1 MSSCLLPKPCSMAR
15 FFPRGMG
22 WSMEL
27 TDVVSSL
34 RAKACAPLREE
45 LAAEKSTRAR
55 KRMLAFPTNSSL
67 SPLVWLK
74 NLFAFSAQK
83 SHPPQEK
90 ISPCPPG
97 EADPPPK
104 GPLSVPVHPWPDPP
118 AHPHSGQVT
127 LWRHRKGSRKVGL
140 RCLKVRSRGM
150 EGRGRAGWAIHSQA
164 SPHYDPETQRE
175 VDLLFPHLLWH
186 PNRGRR
192 NYKGRESLVG
202 YNYHNTV
209 NPLYSNIK

>member
-1 MSSCLLPKPCSMAR
+1 MKPGRRRGVHFRNVLLIQATEAKSVSSCQDLNIKRRKQRLHTSSCLLPRPCSMAR

-34 RAKACAPLREE
+34 WAPLREA
-45 LAAEKSTRAR
+45 LATGKSTRTR

-67 SPLVWLK
+67 SPLVWFK
-74 NLFAFSAQK
+74 NLLAFSAQK

-90 ISPCPPG
+90 IPPCPPG

-104 GPLSVPVHPWPDPP
+104 GPLSVPVRPQPDPP
-118 AHPHSGQVT
+118 VPPPQRPGHLVKMH
-127 LWRHRKGSRKVGL
+127 RHRKGSQKVGL

-150 EGRGRAGWAIHSQA
+150 EGRGRA
-164 SPHYDPETQRE
+164 R
-175 VDLLFPHLLWH
+175 
-186 PNRGRR
+186 
-192 NYKGRESLVG
+192 
-202 YNYHNTV
+202 
-209 NPLYSNIK
+209 